1 MDSMNKDQYIEHE
14 VQLRVLKETTESR
27 FAHTQKLYDQS
38 FASMQKKIDADIMR
52 LDHKIN
58 WLIGICLTSIVI
70 PQLLRMI
77 NFS

>member
-1 MDSMNKDQYIEHE
+1 MNNNQYIEHE

-27 FAHTQKLYDQS
+27 FAL
-38 FASMQKKIDADIMR
+38 MQKNIDKDINR

-77 NFS
+77 NLF